1 MLSLITLLFKTIF
14 SVVQRYRFKTW
25 RFSNHKYKGI
35 WVGLGLSMPERL
47 EVRKSPFFFF
57 LYVKDKIKLLILL
70 RLWVRDWT
78 DGDNNNEA
86 TWLRQWGKETETM
99 TALNNP
105 GWASSRSP
113 GRIPSESRRPAEKK
127 KASFQW
133 SAREASDGTP
143 RVRAMIP
150 QGCERWYAD
159 NTDSSLQNNWHEF
172 YLSFHRPDWHWLL
185 CISKFLS
192 FFFFFSFFFS
202 FCFVFK

>member
-113 GRIPSESRRPAEKK
+113 GRIPSESRRHIFFWLPEGHPTLLV
-127 KASFQW
+127 SW
-133 SAREASDGTP
+133 PHLGTSL
-143 RVRAMIP
+143 
-150 QGCERWYAD
+150 YFL
-159 NTDSSLQNNWHEF
+159 SSLCFWLILVWC
-172 YLSFHRPDWHWLL
+172 YLASLTKTL
-185 CISKFLS
+185 
-192 FFFFFSFFFS
+192 
-202 FCFVFK
+202 FCSQKNKI